1 MILKNIGNKVISI
14 GSMVLMPDAQME
26 ISADMAALP
35 SIKAMCDM
43 KFLAVE
49 KAPEVA
55 VPVVETEPEEE
66 SAKPAARKPISAKKT
81 KEQE

>member
-1 MILKNIGNKVISI
+1 
-14 GSMVLMPDAQME
+14 
-26 ISADMAALP
+26 MAALP